1 MNMNINKQTEIIGIG
16 FSNYI
21 NKSFKSSEELVFEAV
36 NNSLKDTGLDFNDI
50 DCFIFCENINQQHM
64 NYILPDKKQRNLGLI
79 NKIGK
84 CSDFKNKSIYKTS
97 KDGLYG
103 LYNGHLMISCGL
115 FNIVMVV
122 GIGNPLKENF
132 DFLVEDIINSESA
145 GKINTYF
152 IAGLEMKKYFV
163 LSGSNNE
170 ECAEV
175 IISAKQKA
183 LNNDRAG
190 FGSNLTKAQVLNS
203 EIISEPLTSM
213 DISPSLNASVSLIL
227 SAKGFTKNSDTIN
240 IDNLCWFE
248 DKLESI
254 LTDSKIGYPVYLKEV
269 FEEVYKNTGIKKVYS
284 DIDFFEIEDSYSF
297 QLLQS
302 LELAGLPLREKPFD
316 VFMQT
321 KNKINP
327 SGGCFGMGNP
337 FEAKGLM
344 KTAEAALQLR
354 EKAGSNQVKLFSGRA
369 LVEVHTPLPHR
380 MAGVI
385 MLGRLG

>member
-1 MNMNINKQTEIIGIG
+1 MNKQTEIIGIG

-21 NKSFKSSEELVFEAV
+21 NKSFKSSEELVIEAV

-50 DCFIFCENINQQHM
+50 DCFIFCENINQRQI
-64 NYILPDKKQRNLGLI
+64 NYVLLDKKQRDLGFI
-79 NKIGK
+79 NKIAKYSG
-84 CSDFKNKSIYKTS
+84 FKDKNIYKTS

-103 LYNGHLMISCGL
+103 LYNGHLMVSCGL
-115 FNIVMVV
+115 FNIVMV
-122 GIGNPLKENF
+122 IGAGSPLRENL
-132 DFLVEDIINSESA
+132 DFLVEDIISSESA
-145 GKINTYF
+145 GKINTHF

-175 IISAKQKA
+175 IISGKQKA
-183 LNNDRAG
+183 LNNNRAG

-203 EIISEPLTSM
+203 EIISDPLTSM

-227 SAKGFTKNSDTIN
+227 STKGFTKNSDSITIE
-240 IDNLCWFE
+240 NLCWFE
-248 DKLESI
+248 DKFESI
-254 LTDSKIGYPVYLKEV
+254 LTDNKIGYPVYLKEV
-269 FEEVYKNTGIKKVYS
+269 FEKVYRNTGIKKVYS
-284 DIDFFEIEDSYSF
+284 NIDFFEMEDSYSF

-302 LELAGLPLREKPFD
+302 VELAGLSLRERPFD
-316 VFMQT
+316 IFMQA
-321 KNKINP
+321 KDKINP

-344 KTAEAALQLR
+344 KAAEAALQLR

-380 MAGVI
+380 MAGAV
-385 MLGRLG
+385 MLSKQA